1 MTLST
6 VNTTDTFEA
15 WRQKDNLAI
24 ALLNT
29 HDTAI
34 AAIQAS
40 LSAPSSLTYYVAT
53 TGNDSNPGTVGS
65 PFLTLQAA
73 IDKALASNVA
83 KGVTISISVANGT
96 YSAASVISGLQS
108 GSTVSGSSWQTP
120 LIITGSS
127 SAVLTS
133 ANQEATLSI
142 GPHAMVKVTGG
153 ITISASG
160 STGTRHGVAVASGG
174 VFEQGNVTWGTCI
187 GDHLSMSNKALVIH
201 SSNYSITGGASR
213 HIAAAFHSLLVS
225 TALTVTLT
233 GTPTFTTAFAESA
246 DGSMVLYSGHTFTGS
261 ATGPRF
267 IAQRGGY
274 IRTGTASLTYL
285 PGTTSGTIATGGNYE
300 SLYTLG
306 NLDGTTLGATTP
318 APATVTTLTVNSTLD
333 VNGQQDMHNNN
344 MKGIKA
350 ASMNGGVSTS
360 GTTGAVT
367 VNWSSGAL
375 INQSALTG
383 APTYTFT
390 PPTNTNTWLTL
401 MGGAAVNPY
410 AFTWPGSVIWYGS
423 AFTTTV
429 ANKAWIV
436 RFFWDGTNYHAF
448 AASQV

>member
-1 MTLST
+1 
-6 VNTTDTFEA
+6 
-15 WRQKDNLAI
+15 
-24 ALLNT
+24 
-29 HDTAI
+29 
-34 AAIQAS
+34 
-40 LSAPSSLTYYVAT
+40 
-53 TGNDSNPGTVGS
+53 
-65 PFLTLQAA
+65 
-73 IDKALASNVA
+73 
-83 KGVTISISVANGT
+83 
-96 YSAASVISGLQS
+96 
-108 GSTVSGSSWQTP
+108 
-120 LIITGSS
+120 
-127 SAVLTS
+127 
-133 ANQEATLSI
+133 
-142 GPHAMVKVTGG
+142 
-153 ITISASG
+153 
-160 STGTRHGVAVASGG
+160 
-174 VFEQGNVTWGTCI
+174 
-187 GDHLSMSNKALVIH
+187 MSNKALVIH

-233 GTPTFTTAFAESA
+233 GTPAFTTAFAESA

-401 MGGAAVNPY
+401 MGGAAVNPTPSHGPV
-410 AFTWPGSVIWYGS
+410 ASFGTALRSRRPLRTRRGSCASSGTEPTTTRSLPHRCNRWHSRQSVIS
-423 AFTTTV
+423 
-429 ANKAWIV
+429 
-436 RFFWDGTNYHAF
+436 
-448 AASQV
+448 